1 MKRIHLLLLSILSG
15 VLLAISWPENGFN
28 PIIFIG
34 FVPLFFV
41 QQHLGDNRKK
51 GMFWYAWLAFLVW
64 NVLTTWW
71 VWYSTSVGSIFAMGL
86 NSLFVAFVFY
96 IFHLSKITIFQN
108 KKGFGILIF
117 YWISWEYFH
126 MNWDLTWSWL
136 NLGNLFAS
144 SPKWI
149 QWYETTGTLGGT
161 AWVLIANI
169 LIYNIIHSAI
179 CRKSNKLIV
188 TNSMILIVLISIP
201 VFYSYYLYNSYDE
214 IENPIEVVVV
224 QPNTD
229 PYNEQYD
236 LSPMVL
242 LEKNLKL
249 AEEKITE
256 NTRFVV
262 FPESTL
268 YDGLKG
274 IREDNLMGSEL
285 IQGIKEFS
293 KKYPQLS
300 IVIGATTFRIAEEG
314 EELQKAARKFKG
326 SNERYYYVYNTA
338 LFIDSSDF
346 IQIHHKSKLT
356 PGVENMPSWGI
367 LKPIENLAINLGGT
381 TGSLGTEKQPAIFT
395 DVKDTKIAPIIC
407 YESVYGEFVGNYVSK
422 GAQAIFVITN
432 DGWWSDSPG
441 HRQHFLF
448 SVLRAIETRRSI
460 ARSANTGISAFINQR
475 GDVFQ
480 KTEYWVP
487 AVLRGKINMNDKM
500 TYYTKNGDYIARIS
514 GFISAL
520 LLLVS
525 FTQGILSRK
534 KKLV

>member
-15 VLLAISWPENGFN
+15 IILALSWPENGFN
-28 PIIFIG
+28 PLIFIA

-41 QQHLGDNRKK
+41 QQYLGDNNKK
-51 GMFWYAWLAFLVW
+51 GMFWYAWLAFLIW

-136 NLGNLFAS
+136 NLGNVFSS

-149 QWYETTGTLGGT
+149 QWYEITGTLGGT
-161 AWVLIANI
+161 LWVLLANI
-169 LIYNIIHSAI
+169 LVYHIIHIAL
-179 CRKSNKLIV
+179 CKNNKRPIFVNSILLI
-188 TNSMILIVLISIP
+188 ILISVP
-201 VFYSYYLYNSYDE
+201 VIYSYYLYNSYIE
-214 IENPIEVVVV
+214 VENPVEVVVV

-236 LSPMVL
+236 LSPLIL
-242 LEKNLKL
+242 LDKNLTL
-249 AEEKITE
+249 AAEKITE
-256 NTRFVV
+256 NTRFIV

-268 YDGLKG
+268 YDGMKG
-274 IREDNLMGSEL
+274 IREDNLMDSEL
-285 IQGIKEFS
+285 IQRLKEFS

-300 IVIGATTFRIAEEG
+300 IVIGASTFRIADEG
-314 EELQKAARKFKG
+314 EALEKAARKFG
-326 SNERYYYVYNTA
+326 NSNRYYYVYNSA
-338 LFIDSSDF
+338 LFIDSSEF

-367 LKPIENLAINLGGT
+367 LKPIENLAIDLGGS
-381 TGSLGTEKQPAIFT
+381 TGSLGTEKQPVIFT
-395 DVKDTKIAPIIC
+395 DVKGTTVAPIIC
-407 YESVYGEFVGNYVSK
+407 YESVYGEFVGNYISI
-422 GAQAIFVITN
+422 GAEAIFVITN
-432 DGWWSDSPG
+432 DGWWGNTPG

-487 AVLRGKINMNDKM
+487 AVIRGTINLNDKM

-520 LLLVS
+520 WLLVAL
-525 FTQGILSRK
+525 TQGLLKRK
-534 KKLV
+534 SKVV

>member
-15 VLLAISWPENGFN
+15 IILAVSWPENGFN
-28 PIIFIG
+28 LLVFVG

-41 QQHLGDNRKK
+41 QQYLGDTNKK
-51 GMFWYAWLAFLVW
+51 GIFWYAWLAFLVW

-96 IFHLSKITIFQN
+96 VFHITKKNIFQN

-126 MNWDLTWSWL
+126 MNWDLTWPWL
-136 NLGNLFAS
+136 NLGNVFAS

-149 QWYETTGTLGGT
+149 QWYEITGALGGT
-161 AWVLIANI
+161 LWVLLANI
-169 LIYNIIHSAI
+169 LFYHIIHAAI
-179 CRKSNKLIV
+179 CKKSKRTIIANSLIV
-188 TNSMILIVLISIP
+188 IALLAAPIS
-201 VFYSYYLYNSYDE
+201 YSYYLYNSYQE
-214 IENPIEVVVV
+214 VENPIEVVVV

-236 LSPMVL
+236 LSPIVL

-256 NTRFVV
+256 NTQFVV

-274 IREDNLMGSEL
+274 IREDNLLGSEL
-285 IQGIKEFS
+285 IQGLKDFS
-293 KKYPQLS
+293 HKYPQLS
-300 IVIGATTFRIAEEG
+300 IVIGASTFRIAEDG
-314 EELQKAARKFKG
+314 EQLEKAARKFKG
-326 SNERYYYVYNTA
+326 GREGYYYVYNTA
-338 LFIDSSDF
+338 LFIDTSEF

-356 PGVENMPSWGI
+356 PGVENMPSLGF
-367 LKPIENLAINLGGT
+367 LKPLENLAINLGGT
-381 TGSLGTEKQPAIFT
+381 TGSLGTEKNPIIFT
-395 DVKDTKIAPIIC
+395 DEKGITIAPIIC
-407 YESVYGEFVGNYVSK
+407 YESVYGEFVGNYISK

-441 HRQHFLF
+441 HRQHFLY
-448 SVLRAIETRRSI
+448 SKLRAIETRRSI

-487 AVLRGKINMNDKM
+487 AVLNGTINLNDKL
-500 TYYTKNGDYIARIS
+500 TYYSKNGDYIARIS

-525 FTQGILSRK
+525 FTQGILKRK